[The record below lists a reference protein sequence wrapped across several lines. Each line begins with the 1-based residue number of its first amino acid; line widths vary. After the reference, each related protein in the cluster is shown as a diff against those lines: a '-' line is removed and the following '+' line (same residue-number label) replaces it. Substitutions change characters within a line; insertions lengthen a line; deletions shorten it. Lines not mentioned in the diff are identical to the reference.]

1 MNTKILATVGPASID
16 LVKNLQEKWAKRF
29 RLNLSH
35 WDVDF
40 HKNAIQKIKKA
51 WEDFWWNEIVLD
63 TKWPDIRTWD
73 IFSDDGKNLIKVK
86 KWEEFELIFSDKK
99 EKIFW
104 DEKKIFHGYKKF
116 FSSVE
121 IWDKIIIDDWKIV
134 LIVEK
139 KINDWE
145 KIFAISK
152 NSWEISSRRHI
163 NLPWKHID
171 LPILTE
177 SDKKIISMWI
187 SEWINAIAV
196 SFVRNKEDILEV
208 RKFISENNLKN
219 NSENVKIISKIENVE
234 WLQNIDEII
243 KFSDEIMIARWDLW
257 VEVNFYKLPIIQK
270 SIIQKCNRT
279 LTPVIVAT
287 QMLMSMTENTTPTRA
302 EVFDVSMAVSMWANT
317 VMLSDE
323 TASWKNPVKAVNV
336 MRKICEFA
344 EKSEDFIFNS

>member
-1 MNTKILATVGPASID
+1 MNTNILATVWPASTD
-16 LVKNLQEKWAKRF
+16 LLKKLQEKWANRF

-35 WDVDF
+35 WNLEF
-40 HKNAIQKIKKA
+40 HKNVIQKIKK
-51 WEDFWWNEIVLD
+51 ECPENEIILD

-73 IFSDDGKNLIKVK
+73 TEWEIKIL
-86 KWEEFELIFSDKK
+86 KWEEYFLIFSDKK
-99 EKIFW
+99 EKILE

-116 FSSVE
+116 SETVE

-134 LIVEK
+134 LIVSEK
-139 KINDWE
+139 NWE
-145 KIFAISK
+145 NLKAKAK
-152 NSWEISSRRHI
+152 NSWIITPRRHI

-177 SDKKIISMWI
+177 SDKEIIKMWI
-187 SEWINAIAV
+187 ENWIDAVAV
-196 SFVRNKEDILEV
+196 SFVRNKEDVLEV
-208 RKFISENNLKN
+208 WDFIWDY
-219 NSENVKIISKIENVE
+219 VKIISKIENVE

-243 KFSDEIMIARWDLW
+243 EFSDEIMVARGDLW

-344 EKSEDFIFNS
+344 EKSEDFVFDLGK